1 MFVLHAFWS
10 SQNRLCLWGESSI
23 KLSPGKVRKIRSQ
36 KTQSEPI
43 HPFAADIEPLAQ
55 GITWVTL
62 AETAP
67 QPGSTPAY
75 RKQLPGNRYEHIS
88 GQLQVLL
95 PTAGNRPLPSPSFPL
110 FDQVDPSQIPVGLT
124 AWDVPVLTLDS
135 TLAFELLFRLPGWPP
150 PGYVF
155 GSSVHYFS
163 KLAKFALELVTRGRV
178 LPVIREQAA
187 DYSAFWQ
194 PVLTAPEDAERMKIL
209 VDSLPALCRAEVVTT
224 KVSEIPP
231 SQLVRSA
238 LHHLVDAGVRM
249 LLKEFS
255 MDLPSNRRIIE
266 AVPAVAWLAGLMNP
280 HPTISAPPASIHKL
294 KQTVDSW
301 HQSGTI
307 GHKGGLTTCFRLVEP
322 VITTAEPQKKAK
334 NQPDPDAWRLEF
346 LLQGHEDKSLL
357 VPADQVWKTKGK
369 VLRFSTIELQNPQE
383 KLLADLGRA
392 LRLFPELEPA
402 LKTARPVSLSLAA
415 PQAYRFLRE
424 AAPALEQSGFSVLIP
439 SWWTKPTARLGV
451 RMVAKSKKAPRS
463 ATPGV
468 LGFDGIVD
476 YHWKLS
482 LGDEELSYDDF
493 VKLAKLKMPLVQI
506 RGQWIEL
513 KPEEV
518 ERALAFFQKRA
529 ISGEMP
535 LTEVMRLGLGV
546 DAAKMG
552 LPVLGIE
559 AEGWLKNVLNEASD
573 QQLEILPTPPDF
585 GGKLRPYQER
595 GLSWLAYLGTLGLGA
610 CLADDMGLGKSVQL
624 LSLLVHERKAAA
636 SKSKK
641 PVTFPPTLL
650 VCPMSLV
657 GNWQRE
663 TTRFA
668 PMLKVHVHHGADRTT
683 GPEFTKIASQSDLV
697 LTTYALAARDRE
709 LLADVNWARIVLD
722 EAQNIKNPAAK
733 QTQAVRSFK
742 APQRIA
748 LTGTPVENRLSE
760 LWSISEFLNPGLLG
774 SEKNFQSTFAFPIE
788 RFQDE
793 SKAALL
799 KKLTAPF
806 ILRRL
811 KTDKSIISDLP
822 DKIEMKSYC
831 NLTQEQ
837 ASLYQAVVNE
847 MLEKIEN
854 SEGIERKG
862 NVLATLLRLKQVCNH
877 PVQLVQD
884 GSSLEGRSGKLAR
897 LEELLEEILDEGDR
911 VLCFTQFTEMGG
923 MLKTYLQERFGR
935 EVLYLHG
942 QVSKP
947 NRDRMVEQFQKPAG
961 PPIFLLS
968 LKAGGTGLNLTN
980 AQHVIHYDRWWNP
993 AVEDQATD
1001 RAFRIGQVRNVQVR
1015 KFICV
1020 GTVEERIDQMIDQK
1034 KQLAERIV
1042 GTGEGWV
1049 TELSTAQLRELI
1061 SLSEDAVAEAE
1072 AATQTSAKAKPG
1084 SKKAVS
1090 KPSKT
1095 RGGQPV

>member
-1 MFVLHAFWS
+1 MLVLHALWS

-23 KLSPGKVRKIRSQ
+23 KLSPGKTR
-36 KTQSEPI
+36 KTQSRKTEAEPI
-43 HPFAADIEPLAQ
+43 HPFAADIETLAQ
-55 GITWVTL
+55 GITWVSL
-62 AETAP
+62 AEAAP
-67 QPGSTPAY
+67 QPGSKPAH
-75 RKQLPGNRYEHIS
+75 RKQIPDSRYAHIS
-88 GQLQVLL
+88 GQLEVLL
-95 PTAGNRPLPSPSFPL
+95 PTAGDRPLPSPSFPA
-110 FDQVDPSQIPVGLT
+110 FDQVEVPQPQIGLKT
-124 AWDVPVLTLDS
+124 WDVPVLTLDS
-135 TLAFELLFRLPGWPP
+135 GRAFELLFRLPGWPP
-150 PGYVF
+150 VGYVF

-178 LPVIREQAA
+178 LPIIRQQSAE
-187 DYSAFWQ
+187 YSAFWQ
-194 PVLTAPEDAERMKIL
+194 PVLTAPEDTERMKIL
-209 VDSLPALCRAEVVTT
+209 VDSLPALCRAEVASGQKGET
-224 KVSEIPP
+224 PP
-231 SQLVRSA
+231 SHLVRSA

-249 LLKEFS
+249 LLEDFS
-255 MDLPSNRRIIE
+255 MDLPSNRQITE
-266 AVPAVAWLAGLMNP
+266 AVPAVAWLQGLMNP
-280 HPTISAPPASIHKL
+280 HPVIPTSPVTIEKL
-294 KQTVDSW
+294 KKTVDSW
-301 HQSGTI
+301 HQSGAAS
-307 GHKGGLTTCFRLVEP
+307 HKGELTTCFRLVEP
-322 VITTAEPQKKAK
+322 VATTAEPQKKAK
-334 NQPDPDAWRLEF
+334 NQSDPDAWRLEF

-357 VPADQVWKTKGK
+357 VPADQVWKTRGK

-392 LRLFPELEPA
+392 LRIFPELEPA
-402 LKTARPVSLSLAA
+402 LKTARPVSVSLAA

-424 AAPALEQSGFSVLIP
+424 AAPVLEQSGFSVLIP
-439 SWWTKPTARLGV
+439 SWWTKPTAKLGV

-468 LGFDGIVD
+468 LGFDGIVEYD
-476 YHWKLS
+476 WKLS
-482 LGDEELSYDDF
+482 LGDQELSYDDF

-513 KPEEV
+513 KPDEV
-518 ERALAFFQKRA
+518 ERALTFFQKRA

-641 PVTFPPTLL
+641 PVTFLPTLL
-650 VCPMSLV
+650 ICPMSLV

-668 PMLKVHVHHGADRTT
+668 PMLKVHVHHGAHRTT
-683 GPEFTKIASQSDLV
+683 GPEFTQIAAQSDLV

-733 QTQAVRSFK
+733 QTQAVRSLK

-774 SEKNFQSTFAFPIE
+774 SEKNFQSTFALPIE

-862 NVLATLLRLKQVCNH
+862 NVLATLMRLKQVCNH

-897 LEELLEEILDEGDR
+897 LEELLAEILDEGDR

-923 MLKTYLQERFGR
+923 MLKSYLQERFGR

-942 QVSKP
+942 QVSKA
-947 NRDRMVEQFQKPAG
+947 NRDRMVEQFQAPTG

-1034 KQLAERIV
+1034 KHLAERIV

-1072 AATQTSAKAKPG
+1072 ATTQPATKAKSS

-1090 KPSKT
+1090 KTSKT
-1095 RGGQPV
+1095 KGGQPA